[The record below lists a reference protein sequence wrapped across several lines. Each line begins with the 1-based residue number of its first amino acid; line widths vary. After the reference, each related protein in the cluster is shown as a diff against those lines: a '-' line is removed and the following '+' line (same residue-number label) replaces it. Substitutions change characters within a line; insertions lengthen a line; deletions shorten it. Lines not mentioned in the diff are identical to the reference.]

1 MSSVDT
7 AFYVGDSYRIQTC
20 NLLIRSQMLYSV
32 ELRSHHCANFMKSL
46 SISFATAKL
55 ISFLVVTKFF
65 YDFFTI
71 NHLRLLQSVVCQRL
85 SVCSRA
91 DIGVGYRGVIAAK

>member
-1 MSSVDT
+1 MGWVEIKNAVSSVDT
-7 AFYVGDSYRIQTC
+7 AFYVGDSYRIQTCNLLIRSQMLYSVELRSHHWGEGDVGDSYRIQTC

-55 ISFLVVTKFF
+55 ISFWW
-65 YDFFTI
+65 
-71 NHLRLLQSVVCQRL
+71 
-85 SVCSRA
+85 
-91 DIGVGYRGVIAAK
+91 

>member
-1 MSSVDT
+1 
-7 AFYVGDSYRIQTC
+7 

-65 YDFFTI
+65 HDFFTI
-71 NHLRLLQSVVCQRL
+71 NHLRWLQSVESQYLFVSGC
-85 SVCSRA
+85 VGFGA
-91 DIGVGYRGVIAAK
+91 GYRCGVAAK

>member
-1 MSSVDT
+1 MSDVDT
-7 AFYVGDSYRIQTC
+7 ALLGGDSYRIQTC

-55 ISFLVVTKFF
+55 ISFLVVAKFF
-65 YDFFTI
+65 YDFFAV
-71 NHLRLLQSVVCQRL
+71 NNLRWSQSIERQCLLFFGYL
-85 SVCSRA
+85 GFGA
-91 DIGVGYRGVIAAK
+91 GYRGVIAAK